1 MGAFLQEPTARLILW
16 LALFAMLV
24 TVGVFILARIRR
36 MFQEAEQPVT
46 SDLMSNFRELYSQ
59 GELSDEEYQ
68 SIKNKLANR
77 MQREL
82 KDAGEKG

>member
-1 MGAFLQEPTARLILW
+1 MGAFLQEPTARLIIW
-16 LALFAMLV
+16 LAAFAMLV
-24 TVGVFILARIRR
+24 MVGVYIVTLIRR
-36 MFQEAEQPVT
+36 SFQDEQEPVT

-68 SIKNKLANR
+68 TIKNKLATR